1 MPEYN
6 KSNKIIK
13 LLKQM
18 NMTQKQLAEAT
29 GITESAISRYVK
41 GDRIPRGVNLIK
53 IAQALKTTPESL
65 IDEETNDIETI
76 KALIARN
83 AGNLNDNDKIEIIS
97 ILMNRNREG

>member
-1 MPEYN
+1 
-6 KSNKIIK
+6 
-13 LLKQM
+13 
-18 NMTQKQLAEAT
+18 MTQKQLAEAT

-83 AGNLNDNDKIEIIS
+83 AGNLNDNEKIEIIS